1 MKLPIFSPVPVALKY
16 LPDAFHARLI
26 ARVFNHLMRGQD
38 VVDDLSYLNDKTICL
53 AVNDTANSISFLVR
67 NNKLRVAPNRQAC
80 DVTIRGNLNDFVLLA
95 TRSEDPDT
103 LFFSRRL
110 CLEGDTDAGL
120 YLKNILDGLEYDLA
134 AHLHAVLG
142 TSIGNRVYDLMV
154 RLKADE
160 LVKSAALKLKPLP

>member
-1 MKLPIFSPVPVALKY
+1 VKLPIFSPVPVALKY